1 MNENRLSK
9 VLNRIFHIVFLLC
22 FGATFVCILLAGF
35 KSEKLGYSTKERLL
49 VILGF
54 VILLAVITGVYIFI
68 QKFNTRPKIKVKRQ
82 LTDKHIKI
90 IIFSVAGVML
100 AIQLLMG
107 YLLQMEPV
115 TDMRYLNRYSMDFA
129 KTGNFDLIQQDCE
142 KGSVYLIRY
151 PNNFA
156 IVFLL
161 SFIYRIGYLI
171 FGYIPTWLPVVF
183 NAFAINIA
191 VILTVFTAKK
201 LFGNRKAIFVLALCF
216 FFAPYYTYVPYYY
229 TDSISMPFCVASI
242 YLFVCA
248 VKSDTKY
255 KKYILMALCGV
266 FTFIG
271 FKLKG
276 SIIILLAVA
285 IVYLVLKFGIKKIL
299 CFSLA
304 LIVGFG
310 SINVAYSAI
319 FNSMNIVTE
328 EQSDKYEYPVTHW
341 IMMGLK
347 GLGHYNLEDSQYT
360 QSFPTKEE
368 KQEANIEVIK
378 ERIEDFGVSGLISHI
393 ASKVKWTWEDGTYYI
408 SHHIEKPIRENI
420 LHEFVL
426 NNGEYHLIFYIY
438 SCGFQLFLLFMIC
451 VSIFKGCMKPEINLM
466 TFLKGIVFACL
477 IFFIIWE
484 TRSRY
489 LYNFTPIFILLSADG
504 MDYMVSKLK
513 FAKNKLLKR
522 KTQ

>member
-1 MNENRLSK
+1 MNDNRLSK
-9 VLNRIFHIVFLLC
+9 VLNRIFHIVFLFC
-22 FGATFVCILLAGF
+22 FSAVLVCILFFGYR
-35 KSEKLGYSTKERLL
+35 SEKLGYSTKERIF

-54 VILLAVITGVYIFI
+54 IVLLAILTGVYIFI
-68 QKFNTRPKIKVKRQ
+68 QKFNTRPKLRVKRQ
-82 LTDKHIKI
+82 LTDRHIKI
-90 IIFSVAGVML
+90 IFFSVAGVML
-100 AIQLLMG
+100 AIQLLIG

-115 TDMRYLNRYSMDFA
+115 TDMTYLNRYAMDFGR
-129 KTGNFDLIQQDCE
+129 TGNFDLIQQDCQ

-161 SFIYRIGYLI
+161 SFIYRIGYMI
-171 FGYIPTWLPVVF
+171 FGYIPTWLPIIF
-183 NAFAINIA
+183 NAFAINIS
-191 VILTVFTAKK
+191 VILTVFTARK
-201 LFGNRKAIFVLALCF
+201 LFGNRKAMFVLILCF

-248 VKSDTKY
+248 VKSETKY

-276 SIIILLAVA
+276 SVIILLAVA
-285 IVYLVLKFGIKKIL
+285 IVYLVIKFGIKKIL
-299 CFSLA
+299 CFTLA
-304 LIVGFG
+304 LIIGFG
-310 SINVAYSAI
+310 SVNIAYSAV
-319 FNSMNIVTE
+319 FKSMNIVTE

-347 GLGHYNLEDSQYT
+347 GLGHYNLKDSQYT
-360 QSFPTKEE
+360 ESFPTKAE
-368 KQEANIEVIK
+368 KQEANIEEIK
-378 ERIEDFGVSGLISHI
+378 NRIKDFGIPGLASHI
-393 ASKVKWTWEDGTYYI
+393 ASKTVWTWEDGTYYI
-408 SHHIEKPIRENI
+408 SHHIEKPVRRNI

-426 NNGEYHLIFYIY
+426 DEGKYHLVFYIY
-438 SCGFQLFLLFMIC
+438 SCGYQLFLIFMILI
-451 VSIFKGCMKPEINLM
+451 SIFKGFRKPEINLM
-466 TFLKGIVFACL
+466 TFLKGIVFATL

-504 MDYMVSKLK
+504 MDYYVSKLK
-513 FAKNKLLKR
+513 LVKGKLAKKKS
-522 KTQ
+522 Q